1 MKLRFASSLLLQV
14 FVKPR
19 PTLLVLESMG
29 FSLEVKS
36 WAYGYGFSY
45 VYRRQCG
52 LDLPGDRGI
61 TRRVSGAECFGDRW
75 VIGDC

>member
-1 MKLRFASSLLLQV
+1 
-14 FVKPR
+14 
-19 PTLLVLESMG
+19 MG